1 MCFKIGINK
10 RATVKITGFIQV
22 ANAGD
27 GSQVSSTITSI
38 IAVCVPEGDEIF
50 KSR

>member
-10 RATVKITGFIQV
+10 RATVKITGLRSV
-22 ANAGD
+22 AVGD
-27 GSQVSSTITSI
+27 GSQVSSTTTSI
-38 IAVCVPEGDEIF
+38 IVVCVPEGDEIF